1 MARTTVDI
9 DTPVLAD
16 VKRLQKREGKS
27 LGQVVSELLAE
38 ALVHRKDRRPAP
50 RRFEWIARPMG
61 ARVDLNDKDAVAA
74 ALEDDRV
81 PEGREG
87 GQT

>member
-9 DTPVLAD
+9 DTPVLAE
-16 VKRLQKREGKS
+16 VKRVQKREGKS

-50 RRFEWIARPMG
+50 RPFAWIARPMG
-61 ARVDLNDKDAVAA
+61 ARVDLTDKDAVAA
-74 ALEDDRV
+74 ALEDDRLDQRKG
-81 PEGREG
+81 GRP
-87 GQT
+87 